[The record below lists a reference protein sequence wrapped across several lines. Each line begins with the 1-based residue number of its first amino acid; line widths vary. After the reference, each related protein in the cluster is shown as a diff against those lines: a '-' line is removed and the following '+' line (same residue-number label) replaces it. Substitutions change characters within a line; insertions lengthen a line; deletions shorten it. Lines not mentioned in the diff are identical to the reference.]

1 MKGDLPAVAL
11 RLSSALPVRTHLRPV
26 PVNEKVGLKLGQH
39 PKHKQ
44 GKRAYHEA
52 SNRGRGGHNAIAI
65 IIAGKRYPS
74 IKLAARALKIGNTRI
89 YGLIDTG
96 AARYAKEHE

>member
-26 PVNEKVGLKLGQH
+26 PVNKKVGLKPGQH
-39 PKHKQ
+39 QKHKQ

-89 YGLIDTG
+89 YGLIDSG
-96 AARYAKEHE
+96 EARRE

>member
-1 MKGDLPAVAL
+1 MRPDLAAAL

-26 PVNEKVGLKLGQH
+26 PVNKKVGLKPGQH
-39 PKHKQ
+39 QKHKQ

-65 IIAGKRYPS
+65 IVDGKRYAS
-74 IKLAARALKIGNTRI
+74 IKIAVRELRIGNTRI
-89 YGLIDTG
+89 YGLIDSG
-96 AARYAKEHE
+96 EARRE